1 MWYKEEGISKECIE
15 IYDVERQGK
24 TYTQQTK
31 KKKKLALYGIQ
42 SLLPQKT
49 KAKFYQQGTNNP
61 FTNLKLFL

>member
-31 KKKKLALYGIQ
+31 KKKKASTLWYPKSLAAENKSQI
-42 SLLPQKT
+42 LPT
-49 KAKFYQQGTNNP
+49 RN
-61 FTNLKLFL
+61 